1 MTLTIAADPTPIK
14 IDEHGVAR
22 VGGTRVTLDTV
33 ITAFQ
38 LGDTAEAIALNYDTL
53 TLADIYDTIAYYLRH
68 RSEGDA
74 YLGDSKCQRD
84 EIRKLADARLDRQGI
99 R

>member
-1 MTLTIAADPTPIK
+1 MTLTIAADPAPIT

-38 LGDTAEAIALNYDTL
+38 LGETAQSIALNYDAPSRIFT
-53 TLADIYDTIAYYLRH
+53 TPSPTT
-68 RSEGDA
+68 
-74 YLGDSKCQRD
+74 
-84 EIRKLADARLDRQGI
+84 
-99 R
+99 